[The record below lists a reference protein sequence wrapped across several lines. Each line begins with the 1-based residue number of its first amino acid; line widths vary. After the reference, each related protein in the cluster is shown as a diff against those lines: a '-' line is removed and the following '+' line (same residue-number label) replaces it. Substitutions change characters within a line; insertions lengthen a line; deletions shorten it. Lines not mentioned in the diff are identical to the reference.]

1 MDDNEMNIATFV
13 DFFDF
18 ELPGNVFNSAIALGD
33 VDNDNE
39 IELVIGSVEGDLF
52 IFKGHRL
59 IQKISGLGIITA
71 IAIGD
76 LMNCGSNA
84 LIVISGDGWCHIYL
98 CLKFSKLDPSDEC
111 VMKLEPVH
119 DQRIPANTKVILLGD
134 IDSDGML
141 ELIVGLTDR
150 VVRSYR
156 WSQSA
161 AAGRLVPL
169 HKWECANQIG
179 SIILIKDVK
188 NRPCLLVSQP
198 GVTAMRFYCPIA
210 FPELIEKT
218 IEYENENELPIELLN
233 PSISSVM
240 IGDLKVDLKCDQ
252 ELFDKNDHLY
262 GIASLNGLVML
273 AKKET
278 ILWSKNIDQELFII
292 SKLSIADGGP
302 DYLITCSLNG
312 DTLIVDQKSQHA
324 TFKFG
329 ESVSAFCCGMYTV
342 KPNTKSMPSFVLIT
356 NSQKVY
362 IYYGLKLP
370 NTCVQS
376 LSKCIENDNHLS
388 KFMEKYEGPSKKK
401 IIRDCLYKYN
411 PNKM

>member
-1 MDDNEMNIATFV
+1 MDDNEINIATFV

-18 ELPGNVFNSAIALGD
+18 ELPGNVLNSAIALGD

-52 IFKGHRL
+52 IFKGHQL
-59 IQKISGLGIITA
+59 IQKISALGIITA

-76 LMNCGSNA
+76 LMHCGSNA
-84 LIVISGDGWCHIYL
+84 VIVITGDGWCHIYL
-98 CLKFSKLDPSDEC
+98 CLKCSELDPSDEC
-111 VMKLEPVH
+111 IMKLEPVH
-119 DQRIPANTKVILLGD
+119 HQRIPANTKVILLGD
-134 IDSDGML
+134 MDSDGML
-141 ELIVGLTDR
+141 ELIIGSTDK
-150 VVRSYR
+150 VVHSFR
-156 WSQSA
+156 WIQNV

-169 HKWECANQIG
+169 HKWGCANQIG
-179 SIILIKDVK
+179 SIILIKDDK
-188 NRPCLLVSQP
+188 NQPCLLVSQP
-198 GVTAMRFYCPIA
+198 GITAMRFYCPIT
-210 FPELIEKT
+210 FPEFIENK
-218 IEYENENELPIELLN
+218 IKYENENELPIELFN
-233 PSISSVM
+233 ASISSVM
-240 IGDLKVDLKCDQ
+240 IGDLKVDIECDQ

-262 GIASLNGLVML
+262 GIASLDGLVML

-292 SKLSIADGGP
+292 SKLSIADDGP

-312 DTLIVDQKSQHA
+312 DTIIVDQKSQHS

-342 KPNTKSMPSFVLIT
+342 KPNTKSMPSFVFIT

-362 IYYGLKLP
+362 VYYGLKLP
-370 NTCVQS
+370 STCVQS

-388 KFMEKYEGPSKKK
+388 TFMEKYEGPLKKK
-401 IIRDCLYKYN
+401 MIRDCLYKYN
-411 PNKM
+411 SNKM